1 MSDETPQVSEDT
13 KLAIPIGNLISI
25 LGAVAI
31 STWAYFGVIER
42 LNKIESNM
50 AVHWEE
56 IEENDDWIDDW
67 TPPKE
72 VEATIERVRDL
83 ELRIVVLETLLKDN
97 K

>member
-1 MSDETPQVSEDT
+1 MSEETPQVSEDT

-42 LNKIESNM
+42 LNKIESTM
-50 AVHWEE
+50 TMHWEE
-56 IEENDDWIDDW
+56 IEENDNWIDDW

-72 VEATIERVRDL
+72 VETTIERVREL
-83 ELRIVVLETLLKDN
+83 ELRIVVLETLLNDR
-97 K
+97 